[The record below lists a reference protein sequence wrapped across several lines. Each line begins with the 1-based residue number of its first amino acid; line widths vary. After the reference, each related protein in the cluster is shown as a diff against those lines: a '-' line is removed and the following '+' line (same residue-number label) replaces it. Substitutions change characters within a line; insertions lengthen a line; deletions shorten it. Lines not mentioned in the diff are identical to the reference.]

1 MPLANALP
9 LLIQATV
16 SGIVMIRC
24 YGELVSQYS
33 LFSYTQ
39 ITPLTVFLVQLLYV
53 SITPLN
59 TGLLLVLFSD
69 TSSPTPLQW
78 NRNKWILAFFLA
90 LQAAQS
96 AVGAWLVASYIQGE
110 STIYIDHSKLSADWY
125 YS

>member
-24 YGELVSQYS
+24 YGELVSLYS
-33 LFSYTQ
+33 LSTYTQ